1 VKLQTSARQDQQT
14 WTITGVNE
22 TRSTRY
28 SVLCCVEMFGFFT
41 SRFEKGLLTP
51 QYNETFWSSRTC
63 LQLPKGTTFR
73 G

>member
-1 VKLQTSARQDQQT
+1 
-14 WTITGVNE
+14 
-22 TRSTRY
+22 
-28 SVLCCVEMFGFFT
+28 MFGFFT
-41 SRFEKGLLTP
+41 SRFKKGLLTP